1 MKETEEDKESWE
13 GVVEEEWSKMFGG
26 STYRAEVMDGKP
38 HWWVRCSPLAESRAN
53 NGVRYIGPLWVL
65 PGYQGRGV
73 GTALL
78 KEGMDK
84 SDASGEAIYLEASD
98 DGRPVYESLGFKSVT
113 GDKEMVRRSLA
124 EV

>member
-1 MKETEEDKESWE
+1 
-13 GVVEEEWSKMFGG
+13 
-26 STYRAEVMDGKP
+26 MDG
-38 HWWVRCSPLAESRAN
+38 
-53 NGVRYIGPLWVL
+53 NGRTDGDGRYIGPLWVL
-65 PGYQGRGV
+65 EEYQGRGI

-113 GDKEMVRRSLA
+113 GGKEMVRRS
-124 EV
+124 VVQV